1 MMHTER
7 VLNNATCSQRSYL
20 LSRPDRATIA
30 RSRVL
35 VSSTAEAKQL
45 FSGKDIKTP
54 KAGKHFLHLDDFS
67 KDELQSMLDLGLMA
81 KKRFYERDESF
92 KPFAGQTM
100 AMIFTKP
107 SARTR
112 VSFET
117 GFFRLGGHALYLDPN
132 TIQLGKREPTKDI
145 ARVLSGY
152 NDVIMAR
159 LFGHGDL
166 LELAQFSSVPVI
178 NGLTDYNHP
187 CQIMADVLT
196 IIERKGRFEGLKVVY
211 VGDGNN
217 MVHSWLRLATR
228 MSFEFVCVCPP
239 GYEPD
244 AATVA
249 MAQAAGKSQI
259 SVSHE
264 PLTAIQGADVV
275 YTDVWASMG
284 QKDTLDV
291 RVKEFQ
297 GFQVNEALMAKAGK
311 DAIFMHCLPA
321 ERGLET
327 TDGVMEAPYSVVFQE
342 AENRMHAQNGIL
354 LHCLQATKH

>member
-1 MMHTER
+1 MQCSVSR
-7 VLNNATCSQRSYL
+7 RLNVRCQATAAAAPALY
-20 LSRPDRATIA
+20 
-30 RSRVL
+30 
-35 VSSTAEAKQL
+35 
-45 FSGKDIKTP
+45 SGKGIRAPGK
-54 KAGKHFLHLDDFS
+54 GKHFLHLDDFS
-67 KDELQSMLDLGLMA
+67 KDELQNMLDLGLMA
-81 KKRFYERDESF
+81 KKKFYARDETF
-92 KPFAGQTM
+92 KPFKGQTM
-100 AMIFTKP
+100 GMIFTKP

-159 LFGHGDL
+159 LFGHQDL
-166 LELAQFSSVPVI
+166 LEMAEFSSVPVI

-196 IIERKGRFEGLKVVY
+196 IIEKKGKFEGIKLAY

-228 MSFEFVCVCPP
+228 FSFEFVCVCPP
-239 GYEPD
+239 GYTPD
-244 AATVA
+244 AATVEYA
-249 MAQAAGKSQI
+249 KAAGKSSI
-259 SVSHE
+259 SISHDPYE
-264 PLTAIQGADVV
+264 AVKGADVI

-284 QKDTLDV
+284 QKETIDIRKKDF
-291 RVKEFQ
+291 KE
-297 GFQVNEALMAKAGK
+297 FQVNEALMARAGPQCL
-311 DAIFMHCLPA
+311 FMHCLPA

-327 TDGVMEAPYSVVFQE
+327 TDAVMESPASVVFQE
-342 AENRMHAQNGIL
+342 AENRMHAQNGIM
-354 LHCLQATKH
+354 LHCLPHTK

>member
-1 MMHTER
+1 
-7 VLNNATCSQRSYL
+7 
-20 LSRPDRATIA
+20 
-30 RSRVL
+30 
-35 VSSTAEAKQL
+35 
-45 FSGKDIKTP
+45 
-54 KAGKHFLHLDDFS
+54 
-67 KDELQSMLDLGLMA
+67 MLDKAQMI
-81 KKRFYERDESF
+81 KKRFYARDESF

-132 TIQLGKREPTKDI
+132 TIQLGKRELTKDI

-159 LFGHGDL
+159 LFGHDDL
-166 LELAQFSSVPVI
+166 MELAKFSSVPVI

-196 IIERKGRFEGLKVVY
+196 IIEKKGQFEGLKVVY

-217 MVHSWLRLATR
+217 MVNSWMRLATR
-228 MSFEFVCVCPP
+228 FSFEFVCCCPL

-244 AATVA
+244 QATLEY
-249 MAQAAGKSQI
+249 AQKAGKSKV
-259 SVSHE
+259 SVSHD
-264 PLTAIQGADVV
+264 PVTAVKGADVI

-284 QKDTLDV
+284 QKETLDAKK
-291 RVKEFQ
+291 RDFAD
-297 GFQVNEALMAKAGK
+297 FQVNEAMMARAGPG
-311 DAIFMHCLPA
+311 ALFMHCLPA

-327 TDGVMEAPYSVVFQE
+327 TDGVMESAASVVFQE

-354 LHCLQATKH
+354 LHCLEATKNLV